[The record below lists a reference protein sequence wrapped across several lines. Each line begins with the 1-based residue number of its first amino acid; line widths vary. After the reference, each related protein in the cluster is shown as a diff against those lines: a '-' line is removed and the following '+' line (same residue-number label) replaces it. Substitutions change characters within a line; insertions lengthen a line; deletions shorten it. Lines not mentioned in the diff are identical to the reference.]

1 MLPFHLDTK
10 ALLDA
15 INIHKCYAKE
25 TKKTDAHSTFGTRLI
40 TLTS

>member
-25 TKKTDAHSTFGTRLI
+25 NITDAHSTFGTRLI
-40 TLTS
+40 TLTP